1 MAFKKNNKRR
11 QKRSQVWPLP
21 RKSLKN
27 NLFLTFDEVNSLI
40 WERIFCV
47 GFHWP
52 LFSEKLHRMIRTCDQ
67 NSVQASKTDKRKFTW
82 KPKLSG
88 QALFYF
94 LKSNPFESIWIHSEP
109 LSNILKV
116 FLAQMKRFRELIFYC
131 SQKFSNYF
139 LGKKFVNLESLK
151 TLKKF
156 CNLDGLRSFG
166 RFGQRFVTPDRT
178 SMLSQRNI
186 IIVSTIKI
194 PRLRML
200 NTTRKKS

>member
-88 QALFYF
+88 QALFLF
-94 LKSNPFESIWIHSEP
+94 SNRIHLNPFGTFVQHFQS
-109 LSNILKV
+109 

-151 TLKKF
+151 NFDEVLQFGWFAEIWPVWSKACYTWQLYLNAK
-156 CNLDGLRSFG
+156 NLRE
-166 RFGQRFVTPDRT
+166 
-178 SMLSQRNI
+178 M
-186 IIVSTIKI
+186 
-194 PRLRML
+194 
-200 NTTRKKS
+200 